1 MSTFGDEIRYARD
14 ALAAP
19 GGGWLV
25 AGGRAVGKTALLRD
39 VAEHARTARGAEVLW
54 AAGGPTEA
62 RAPGAVAGALLGAEV
77 RPGDPVRQR
86 LAERAPV
93 LLVVDDAHRVDSASA
108 ELLAHLARGARG
120 RRVWVVL
127 AADARARLPAG
138 LARLPRRDLSGVD
151 ESGAAGIVPAARP
164 AVRTEML
171 RLARGN
177 PLVLREFAAE
187 LGEAE
192 LAGSAPLPRQVRL
205 GPAGRAVFAPD
216 WDVLDGS
223 ARTWLLLLAHGP
235 PEYGACARAAAEF
248 GLGPDELAPAERAG
262 VVRGAEWAE
271 PLTAAAVRHAGTTAE
286 TERVCSALVRALDAD
301 EWPVARARA
310 LAGAVRAP
318 ERAATELAAATV
330 PLARGGHLLDAH
342 AAAVRATEL
351 AAERSDRDRYRIIA
365 AELAWLAGYSE
376 HALRLLDR
384 AEPRG
389 ADARTSAAVIRAVI
403 HGFRDSWT
411 RGWWLLP
418 TEPDPEPGGAEHA
431 FRLLVTVINA
441 GWNTV
446 SVDSLHRAVRRLR
459 GAVEPG
465 FAAAVGALEQ
475 VLDGNSAPVPEHSAA
490 LRELAWWARPS
501 DALHPKSWPPPL
513 LPMFLGEE
521 EDYARLFSALL
532 DSEAVLGAP
541 STRALLLLKT
551 AAAELALGRWD
562 RAAEHAVAGAEL
574 AEELGHHALRADSLL
589 CRAWIAAARGAEEH
603 CTGLVDAALR
613 CGEDDANVREPA
625 MVPWVRGLAALTRGR
640 PGEACEHLRWAV
652 RDPATPQRATLRRL
666 ATADYVDAAVR
677 AGAGDEAAAAVEDFA
692 GWVERGAAAWARQ
705 DLALCRALLAG
716 DDADEWYARA
726 LELAADSGRVLCT
739 GRVELR
745 YGAWLRR
752 RKQEQRARAYLRAAE
767 GRFERLGAEE
777 WRRAAHAE
785 LRASGETHQSD
796 PGAPL
801 TPQEREIALLAA
813 EGMTN
818 RQIAAKLALS
828 PRTVGYHLYKVFP
841 KLDITSRA
849 QLAHVL
855 DRD

>member
-1 MSTFGDEIRYARD
+1 MSTFGDELRHARD
-14 ALAAP
+14 VLAGT

-25 AGGRAVGKTALLRD
+25 AGGRAVGKTALLRSA
-39 VAEHARTARGAEVLW
+39 AEHARTTRGADVRW
-54 AAGGPTEA
+54 AVGGPTEE
-62 RAPGAVAGALLGAEV
+62 RTPGAVVSSLLGAEL
-77 RPGDPVRQR
+77 RPEDPVWQR
-86 LAERAPV
+86 LAELAPA
-93 LLVVDDAHRVDSASA
+93 LLLVDDAHHLDTASA
-108 ELLAHLARGARG
+108 ELLAHLVRGAPG
-120 RRVWVVL
+120 RHVWIVL
-127 AADARARLPAG
+127 AADARARLPVE
-138 LARLPRRDLSGVD
+138 LARVPRRDLSGAD
-151 ESGAAGIVPAARP
+151 EAEAAEIVSAARP
-164 AVRTEML
+164 AVRSEML

-177 PLVLREFAAE
+177 PLALREFAAE

-192 LAGSAPLPRQVRL
+192 LAGSAPLPRQLRL

-216 WDVLDGS
+216 WDVLDE
-223 ARTWLLLLAHGP
+223 AACTWLLLLAHGP
-235 PEYGACARAAAEF
+235 PEYGACARAAAEL
-248 GLGPDELAPAERAG
+248 GLGPDELAPVERAG
-262 VVRGAEWAE
+262 VVRGAEWVE
-271 PLTAAAVRHAGTTAE
+271 PLTAAAVRSAGSTAG
-286 TERVCSALVRALDAD
+286 TERVCSALVRTLDAD
-301 EWPVARARA
+301 EWPVTRARA

-318 ERAATELAAATV
+318 ERAAAELAAATV
-330 PLARGGHLLDAH
+330 PLARGGHLLEAH
-342 AAAVRATEL
+342 AAAVRAAEL
-351 AAERSDRDRYRIIA
+351 AADRSERDRYRIIA

-376 HALRLLDR
+376 QALRLLDR

-411 RGWWLLP
+411 RGWRLLP
-418 TEPDPEPGGAEHA
+418 TAPEPGGAEHA

-465 FAAAVGALEQ
+465 FAAALGALEQ
-475 VLDGNSAPVPEHSAA
+475 VLDGNSAPEQEHSAA

-521 EDYARLFSALL
+521 GEYARLFSALL
-532 DSEAVLGAP
+532 DSEAVRGAP

-551 AAAELALGRWD
+551 AATELALGRWD
-562 RAAEHAVAGAEL
+562 RAAAHAAGGAEL
-574 AEELGHHALRADSLL
+574 AEELGHHALRAELLL
-589 CRAWIAAARGAEEH
+589 CQAWIAAARGDEEH

-613 CGEDDANVREPA
+613 CCEDDTSVREPA
-625 MVPWVRGLAALTRGR
+625 MVPWIRGLSALTRGR
-640 PGEACEHLRWAV
+640 PGEACEHLRWVV
-652 RDPATPQRATLRRL
+652 RDAGTPQRVTLRRL

-677 AGAGDEAAAAVEDFA
+677 AGAVDEAAAVTEEFA
-692 GWVERGAAAWARQ
+692 GWVGRGAAAWARQ

-716 DDADEWYARA
+716 EDAAACYTRA
-726 LELAADSGRVLCT
+726 LELAEHSGRVLCT
-739 GRVELR
+739 GRAELR

-752 RKQEQRARAYLRAAE
+752 RKQEQRAREYLRAAE
-767 GRFERLGAEE
+767 GRFERLGAQQ

-785 LRASGETHQSD
+785 LRAAGETHQPNPD
-796 PGAPL
+796 VPL

-813 EGMTN
+813 EGLTN

-849 QLAHVL
+849 QLAGVL
-855 DRD
+855 RE